1 MRGWSL
7 LVLTLVVSCFS
18 SLGCRSPYYADRGA
32 MSGGLAG
39 AGLGAVIG
47 DASGNAGPGAVI
59 GAAVG
64 ALTGNA
70 IGEGIDADM
79 ARSRAEV
86 EARMGRQMSGAVAT
100 QDVVAM
106 TQAGLSEDVIST
118 HIRAHGVAQPPTAG
132 DLINLRNQGVSDRVL
147 QALQQ
152 TPSPVTPV
160 SYAVPQREV
169 VVEQYYGPGYY
180 GPGYYAPAYCPP
192 PAYLHY
198 HHHRHRRHGPSW
210 GFSFAH

>member
-1 MRGWSL
+1 MHGWSW
-7 LVLTLVVSCFS
+7 LTLALVGCTFT

-32 MSGGLAG
+32 MTGGLAG
-39 AGLGAVIG
+39 AGLGAAIG

-86 EARMGRQMSGAVAT
+86 EARMGRQMSGAVAMN
-100 QDVVAM
+100 DVVAM

-160 SYAVPQREV
+160 SYAVPPREV
-169 VVEQYYGPGYY
+169 IVEQYYGPPGYSA
-180 GPGYYAPAYCPP
+180 PAYYAPAYCPP
-192 PAYLHY
+192 PGYFHY
-198 HHHRHRRHGPSW
+198 HRHRRHGPSW
-210 GFSFAH
+210 GVSIAH